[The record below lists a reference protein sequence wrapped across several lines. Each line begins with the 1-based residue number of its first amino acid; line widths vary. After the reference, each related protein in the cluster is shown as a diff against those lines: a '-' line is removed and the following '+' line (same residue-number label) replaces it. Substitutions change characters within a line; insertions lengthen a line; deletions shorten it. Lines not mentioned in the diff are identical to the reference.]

1 METEKR
7 DTKMKYYFGCSFRFP
22 VSSAPYNMV
31 LNLFHLERPGLP
43 FLSFIIFFLIVLP
56 VPVHCTKFWRQASI
70 KNKIKFLLQA
80 RCNHYL

>member
-31 LNLFHLERPGLP
+31 LNLLHLERPGLP
-43 FLSFIIFFLIVLP
+43 FLSFINFFSDCITSA
-56 VPVHCTKFWRQASI
+56 CTLH
-70 KNKIKFLLQA
+70 KILEAGK
-80 RCNHYL
+80 YKE